1 MFVGQVEVH
10 FILTPPLPRCA
21 LREISLPSKSQV
33 LATGQPPHTPT
44 YDIIPSPGR
53 LCLDI
58 YELVVAPSE
67 GGMLVAVVGF
77 SPVLGFPLN
86 SIL

>member
-1 MFVGQVEVH
+1 MFGGEVEVH

-21 LREISLPSKSQV
+21 LRETKVSGPGHWAV
-33 LATGQPPHTPT
+33 PPPPT

-58 YELVVAPSE
+58 YELVVAPSA
-67 GGMLVAVVGF
+67 GGMLVAAVGF
-77 SPVLGFPLN
+77 HQVWGFP
-86 SIL
+86 